1 MLSSGFVHMQL
12 SGSAQ
17 HLNCRTK
24 VSTRGRQLQIRF
36 VVMGN
41 VFNSEVSIHQKYDLK
56 GSTHGRFTK
65 DKSKAS
71 IWKDCDLDVE
81 LQLMDDWKDRL
92 DRQLSEDANFLRKQH
107 VMDYSLLMGIHYKN
121 REQVR
126 SPLLAISQ
134 GSIL

>member
-1 MLSSGFVHMQL
+1 V
-12 SGSAQ
+12 
-17 HLNCRTK
+17 
-24 VSTRGRQLQIRF
+24 LQIRF

-41 VFNSEVSIHQKYDLK
+41 VFNAVVPIHQKYDLK

-65 DKSKAS
+65 DKSKSA

-92 DRQLSEDANFLRKQH
+92 DRQLSEDAGFLRSQH

-121 REQVR
+121 REEVQFC
-126 SPLLAISQ
+126 SMHCYEQI
-134 GSIL
+134 ILRP